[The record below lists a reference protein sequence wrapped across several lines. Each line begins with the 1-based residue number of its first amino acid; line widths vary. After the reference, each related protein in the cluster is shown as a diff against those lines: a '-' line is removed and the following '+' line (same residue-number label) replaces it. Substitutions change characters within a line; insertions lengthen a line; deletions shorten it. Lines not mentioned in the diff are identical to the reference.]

1 MKKLAITLLIIAG
14 LFTVSCGDNS
24 TPNNTKDND
33 TNDTVELEVTDN
45 TTGSD
50 ETTDTE
56 KVPETAKT
64 STSTTYECKLDN
76 GNTIVI
82 GTKAEDTIKSLG
94 EPLDFMEAP
103 SCVHPG
109 SDKVYTFDGFT
120 VSTSPDAAGV
130 EYITELSLLS
140 DVVALESG
148 IMIGS
153 SADDV
158 TAALGSD
165 FTEKF
170 GVRTYLIDD
179 ITISITFTDDYITAF
194 SISKPMQ

>member
-1 MKKLAITLLIIAG
+1 MKKLITALLMISA
-14 LFTVSCGDNS
+14 LLTVSCGDSGNPS
-24 TPNNTKDND
+24 ETQNND
-33 TNDTVELEVTDN
+33 TNDTVDVESTDN
-45 TTGSD
+45 TTAPNSK
-50 ETTDTE
+50 DTE
-56 KVPETAKT
+56 KAPEVTTKAPT
-64 STSTTYECKLDN
+64 SATYECKLDN

-82 GTKAEDTIKSLG
+82 GTKAGDTIKALG
-94 EPLDFMEAP
+94 EPVDFMEAP

-120 VSTSPDAAGV
+120 VSTSPDANGI

-140 DVVALESG
+140 DVVALDNG

-170 GVRTYLIDD
+170 GVRTYIIDD